1 MAQLNDAPIQKFL
14 SLEQLLG
21 RRLLRPFYL
30 HSQYN
35 LSPLQINVLLLL
47 GKDASPSMSDI
58 AAHLDI
64 SKPNVT
70 PIVDRLIRDGY
81 VQRTANTDDR
91 RIINIQA
98 TTEGKKLIR
107 QIRSDMRK
115 SFETRFEA
123 FPAEKVETFLSS
135 VDECLS
141 FLKEMDA

>member
-1 MAQLNDAPIQKFL
+1 MLNFFRKFTKSRIGL
-14 SLEQLLG
+14 VVVFAFLAIIAIA
-21 RRLLRPFYL
+21 F
-30 HSQYN
+30 
-35 LSPLQINVLLLL
+35 
-47 GKDASPSMSDI
+47 AASDI
-58 AAHLDI
+58 TGV
-64 SKPNVT
+64 SSGVT
-70 PIVDRLIRDGY
+70 GGGGKVIAEVDGIKITDTQVKERVDRLIRDGY